1 MGLQLPLERR
11 KRLFAVGVSALAM
24 GWMEAIVVVYIR
36 KMIGLEGNLD
46 AMDPGTQQAVLERFS
61 LMRSQGPDGFVSP
74 AFLWIEQSRE
84 VATILMLAAIAW
96 LSGLNTRQRIAYFFF
111 CFGLW
116 DLVYYAALWLLLRWP
131 PSLSTVD
138 ILFLIPQ
145 PWIANMWI
153 PAAIS
158 CVFIAG
164 SIWSLLIPGRGGA
177 ARKRKTRSRR

>member
-1 MGLQLPLERR
+1 MSWRLPPDRGRCLAVVG
-11 KRLFAVGVSALAM
+11 LFALAF
-24 GWMEAIVVVYIR
+24 GWLEAIVVVYIR
-36 KMIGLEGNLD
+36 KMIGLEGTLD
-46 AMDPGTQQAVLERFS
+46 AMDPGTQQALLERFS
-61 LMRSQGPDGFVSP
+61 FMRSQGPDGFLSP
-74 AFLWIEQSRE
+74 PFLRIEQSRE
-84 VATILMLAAIAW
+84 AATILMLVSIGW
-96 LSGLNTRQRIAYFFF
+96 LAGLNTRQRIAYFFF

-164 SIWSLLIPGRGGA
+164 SIWSLLLPGPSGA
-177 ARKRKTRSRR
+177 ARRPRSRR